1 MRLLLILLFST
12 FLSQAQTIRLG
23 QFDEIKVFDGLR
35 VTIIPSEVDS
45 LVVEGENKEYL
56 SVKNKNGRLYLR
68 MKLRKKLSGFNTT
81 IALFTSTPLEVID
94 ANEGA
99 FVSCQDVLFQSSII
113 LKTQEGAEIDALL
126 DVQKVS
132 TKTISG
138 GIVNLKGAAVIQNHR
153 ISAGGIV
160 NGANLDSEQVTVKV
174 KAGGKASIKASEL
187 VEANVSF
194 GGSIR
199 IYGDPKKTI
208 KKIAVGGSIERIVSE
223 AQLKKNE

>member
-113 LKTQEGAEIDALL
+113 LKTQEGASPSSSISVSITCFNVLRHSGF
-126 DVQKVS
+126 QKAF
-132 TKTISG
+132 TLT
-138 GIVNLKGAAVIQNHR
+138 
-153 ISAGGIV
+153 
-160 NGANLDSEQVTVKV
+160 
-174 KAGGKASIKASEL
+174 
-187 VEANVSF
+187 
-194 GGSIR
+194 
-199 IYGDPKKTI
+199 
-208 KKIAVGGSIERIVSE
+208 
-223 AQLKKNE
+223 

>member
-81 IALFTSTPLEVID
+81 IALFTS
-94 ANEGA
+94 
-99 FVSCQDVLFQSSII
+99 SSI
-113 LKTQEGAEIDALL
+113 
-126 DVQKVS
+126 
-132 TKTISG
+132 
-138 GIVNLKGAAVIQNHR
+138 
-153 ISAGGIV
+153 
-160 NGANLDSEQVTVKV
+160 DS
-174 KAGGKASIKASEL
+174 
-187 VEANVSF
+187 
-194 GGSIR
+194 
-199 IYGDPKKTI
+199 Y
-208 KKIAVGGSIERIVSE
+208 
-223 AQLKKNE
+223 